1 MGNTDDMLGVTSF
14 PEMDYKLGEPKGP
27 AAETEE
33 GVWRRDFASGAFVIW
48 VSPGFWFGCSMV
60 RRSVKSCWT
69 CRTTTRRMGHTA
81 FRDSPRRPA
90 CSARL
95 YNRAVSKS
103 HSYSFAAEPPAAI

>member
-1 MGNTDDMLGVTSF
+1 MLGVTSF

-60 RRSVKSCWT
+60 RQREVVLD
-69 CRTTTRRMGHTA
+69 RTTTRRMGHTA

-95 YNRAVSKS
+95 YNGAVSKS